1 MATISIDDAEK
12 ALDFLKSTDQEAGRR
27 KAYASALDD
36 MKKTVLA
43 MTYNEL
49 EGGSAA
55 DRLKKA
61 EGHPDYLNH
70 LEKLRKANED
80 YHVMN
85 NQRITAA
92 TQIEMW
98 RSINSN
104 QRKGNI

>member
-1 MATISIDDAEK
+1 MIDYDAAEK
-12 ALDFLKSTDQEAGRR
+12 ALEFLKSTDQEAGRR
-27 KAYASALDD
+27 KAYANALDD

-49 EGGSAA
+49 KEGSAA
-55 DRLKKA
+55 DRLKKS
-61 EGHPDYLNH
+61 EGHPDYQSH
-70 LEKLRKANED
+70 LEKLRQANED

-98 RSINSN
+98 RSVNSN

>member
-1 MATISIDDAEK
+1 MIDYTAAET
-12 ALDFLKSTDQEAGRR
+12 ALEFLKSTDKESGRR

-36 MKKTVLA
+36 MKKTVIA
-43 MTYNEL
+43 MIYNEIKD
-49 EGGSAA
+49 GSQGEK
-55 DRLKKA
+55 LKLA
-61 EGHPDYLNH
+61 EGSQDYQSH

-80 YHVMN
+80 YHTMN

-98 RSINSN
+98 RSVNSN

>member
-1 MATISIDDAEK
+1 MIDVNDAEK
-12 ALDFLKSTDQEAGRR
+12 ALEFLKNTDIECARR
-27 KAYASALDD
+27 KAYANALDD

-43 MTYNEL
+43 MTYNEIR
-49 EGGSAA
+49 EGSAA
-55 DRLKKA
+55 EKTKKA
-61 EGHPDYLNH
+61 EGHPDYQSH

-80 YHVMN
+80 YHSMN
-85 NQRITAA
+85 NQRITAS

>member
-1 MATISIDDAEK
+1 MIDVADAEK
-12 ALDFLKSTDQEAGRR
+12 ALNFLKETDVEAARR

-43 MTYNEL
+43 MTYNDFKE
-49 EGGSAA
+49 GSAA

-61 EGHPDYLNH
+61 EGHRDYQDH
-70 LEKLRKANED
+70 LEKLRKANEE
-80 YHVMN
+80 YHVLN
-85 NQRITAA
+85 NQRISAA